1 MTIEVR
7 LFHYFFTCL
16 LIAASTSFAIAETH
30 PCKESGETHIWISP
44 FNPKANEQL
53 KIMAVSTDG
62 PLSELTI
69 MDKQGQRNPLKFHHR
84 GGPPWSLIATLDGLQ
99 KGDYS
104 VLAGRDAQFTAC
116 HSLIIGGVS
125 IRESAETW
133 GLATEAFYAAWINA
147 LFSAPFEQKLS
158 FSSLEPVMRNNEKN
172 FLYNYLGHNEDNL
185 LALTPD
191 CADLPYTLRAYF
203 SWKMGLPIAFR
214 ACGRG
219 SATTSPHCGS
229 ANIHSEFTKG
239 ISSQTSF
246 RFINEQ
252 IVNIIHSGSARTAL
266 EDEATDFYPIPLS
279 RETLWPGTVYA
290 DPYGHVLVLV
300 DWVPQTV
307 DHPGKLLAVDAQP
320 DNSITRKRFW
330 EGTFLFANSANA
342 GPGFKAFRP
351 VVETS
356 SSGLRLLS
364 NDQLIENS
372 AFASFSLEQDQLS
385 PDDFYAKLFKL
396 INPSGLDPKQAY
408 EATLEALLEQIEAR
422 VASVQV
428 GEAYIKNTPGNVI
441 AMPSGS
447 AIFQTLGLWE
457 DYATPS
463 RDMRLMIAIN
473 IVNSFPKQIAQHPD
487 LFVMRGS
494 RPEQVQEEIE
504 QYHASLSQERKIYYT
519 RSDGSQWALS
529 IAEVLARKSAY
540 EMAYNPNDCVEIRWG
555 AKLGTN
561 EYSTCRRH
569 APEEQHAKMEHYRLW
584 FHELRR
590 PTP

>member
-1 MTIEVR
+1 M
-7 LFHYFFTCL
+7 
-16 LIAASTSFAIAETH
+16 
-30 PCKESGETHIWISP
+30 
-44 FNPKANEQL
+44 
-53 KIMAVSTDG
+53 
-62 PLSELTI
+62 
-69 MDKQGQRNPLKFHHR
+69 
-84 GGPPWSLIATLDGLQ
+84 
-99 KGDYS
+99 
-104 VLAGRDAQFTAC
+104 
-116 HSLIIGGVS
+116 
-125 IRESAETW
+125 
-133 GLATEAFYAAWINA
+133 
-147 LFSAPFEQKLS
+147 
-158 FSSLEPVMRNNEKN
+158 
-172 FLYNYLGHNEDNL
+172 
-185 LALTPD
+185 
-191 CADLPYTLRAYF
+191 
-203 SWKMGLPIAFR
+203 
-214 ACGRG
+214 
-219 SATTSPHCGS
+219 
-229 ANIHSEFTKG
+229 
-239 ISSQTSF
+239 
-246 RFINEQ
+246 
-252 IVNIIHSGSARTAL
+252 
-266 EDEATDFYPIPLS
+266 
-279 RETLWPGTVYA
+279 
-290 DPYGHVLVLV
+290 LV
-300 DWVPQTV
+300 DWVTQTV
-307 DHPGKLLAVDAQP
+307 DHPGMLLAVDAQP

-351 VVETS
+351 VVQTS

-364 NDQLIENS
+364 NDQLIENA
-372 AFASFSLEQDQLS
+372 AFTSFSLEQDQLS

-494 RPEQVQEEIE
+494 RPEQVQAEIE

-555 AKLGTN
+555 AKPGTS

-569 APEEQHAKMEHYRLW
+569 APKEQHAKMEHYRLW
-584 FHELRR
+584 FQELRR

>member
-1 MTIEVR
+1 
-7 LFHYFFTCL
+7 
-16 LIAASTSFAIAETH
+16 
-30 PCKESGETHIWISP
+30 
-44 FNPKANEQL
+44 
-53 KIMAVSTDG
+53 
-62 PLSELTI
+62 
-69 MDKQGQRNPLKFHHR
+69 
-84 GGPPWSLIATLDGLQ
+84 
-99 KGDYS
+99 
-104 VLAGRDAQFTAC
+104 
-116 HSLIIGGVS
+116 
-125 IRESAETW
+125 
-133 GLATEAFYAAWINA
+133 
-147 LFSAPFEQKLS
+147 
-158 FSSLEPVMRNNEKN
+158 
-172 FLYNYLGHNEDNL
+172 
-185 LALTPD
+185 
-191 CADLPYTLRAYF
+191 
-203 SWKMGLPIAFR
+203 
-214 ACGRG
+214 
-219 SATTSPHCGS
+219 
-229 ANIHSEFTKG
+229 
-239 ISSQTSF
+239 
-246 RFINEQ
+246 
-252 IVNIIHSGSARTAL
+252 
-266 EDEATDFYPIPLS
+266 
-279 RETLWPGTVYA
+279 
-290 DPYGHVLVLV
+290 
-300 DWVPQTV
+300 
-307 DHPGKLLAVDAQP
+307 
-320 DNSITRKRFW
+320 
-330 EGTFLFANSANA
+330 
-342 GPGFKAFRP
+342 
-351 VVETS
+351 
-356 SSGLRLLS
+356 
-364 NDQLIENS
+364 
-372 AFASFSLEQDQLS
+372 LEQDQLS

>member
-1 MTIEVR
+1 M
-7 LFHYFFTCL
+7 
-16 LIAASTSFAIAETH
+16 
-30 PCKESGETHIWISP
+30 
-44 FNPKANEQL
+44 
-53 KIMAVSTDG
+53 
-62 PLSELTI
+62 
-69 MDKQGQRNPLKFHHR
+69 
-84 GGPPWSLIATLDGLQ
+84 
-99 KGDYS
+99 
-104 VLAGRDAQFTAC
+104 
-116 HSLIIGGVS
+116 
-125 IRESAETW
+125 
-133 GLATEAFYAAWINA
+133 
-147 LFSAPFEQKLS
+147 
-158 FSSLEPVMRNNEKN
+158 
-172 FLYNYLGHNEDNL
+172 
-185 LALTPD
+185 
-191 CADLPYTLRAYF
+191 
-203 SWKMGLPIAFR
+203 
-214 ACGRG
+214 
-219 SATTSPHCGS
+219 
-229 ANIHSEFTKG
+229 
-239 ISSQTSF
+239 
-246 RFINEQ
+246 
-252 IVNIIHSGSARTAL
+252 
-266 EDEATDFYPIPLS
+266 
-279 RETLWPGTVYA
+279 
-290 DPYGHVLVLV
+290 LV
-300 DWVPQTV
+300 DWVTQTV
-307 DHPGKLLAVDAQP
+307 DHPGMLLAVDAQP

-351 VVETS
+351 VVQTS

-364 NDQLIENS
+364 NDQLIENA
-372 AFASFSLEQDQLS
+372 AFTSFSLEQDQLS

-494 RPEQVQEEIE
+494 RPEQVQAEIE

-555 AKLGTN
+555 AKPGTN

-569 APEEQHAKMEHYRLW
+569 APEEQHANMEHYRLW

>member
-1 MTIEVR
+1 
-7 LFHYFFTCL
+7 
-16 LIAASTSFAIAETH
+16 
-30 PCKESGETHIWISP
+30 
-44 FNPKANEQL
+44 
-53 KIMAVSTDG
+53 
-62 PLSELTI
+62 
-69 MDKQGQRNPLKFHHR
+69 
-84 GGPPWSLIATLDGLQ
+84 
-99 KGDYS
+99 

-116 HSLIIGGVS
+116 HSLNIGGVN

-147 LFSAPFEQKLS
+147 LFSAPIEQKLS

-172 FLYNYLGHNEDNL
+172 FLHNYLGHNEDNL

-219 SATTSPHCGS
+219 SATTSPRCGS
-229 ANIHSEFTKG
+229 ANIHSEFVKG
-239 ISSQTSF
+239 ISSQASF

-266 EDEATDFYPIPLS
+266 EDEATDLYPIPLS

-300 DWVPQTV
+300 DWVPQT
-307 DHPGKLLAVDAQP
+307 DDQPGMLLAVDAQP

-351 VVETS
+351 VVQTS

-372 AFASFSLEQDQLS
+372 AFASFSLEQNQLS

-473 IVNSFPKQIAQHPD
+473 VVNSFPKQIAQHPD
-487 LFVMRGS
+487 LFVMRGI
-494 RPEQVQEEIE
+494 RPEQVQAEIE

-555 AKLGTN
+555 AKPGTS

-569 APEEQHAKMEHYRLW
+569 APEEQHAKMERYRLW